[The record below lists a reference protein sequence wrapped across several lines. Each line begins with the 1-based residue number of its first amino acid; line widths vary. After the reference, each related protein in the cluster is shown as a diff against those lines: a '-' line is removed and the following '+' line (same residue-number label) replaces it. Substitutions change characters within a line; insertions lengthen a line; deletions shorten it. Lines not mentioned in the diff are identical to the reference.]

1 MKERKMSLYSDLS
14 DFYDMV
20 FAVSEAELAFVSSS
34 LPPETRLLDVG
45 CGTGN
50 KTVIFAQ
57 KVRSV
62 VGIDPDASMIN
73 KAKKNNSGNNLSYE
87 VGDMESLATSFGP
100 GAFTAV
106 TCMGNTL
113 VHITEPT
120 LIQKVINDIYGLL
133 VDGGVFIGQIL
144 HYDYILGNKITSL
157 PILETDK
164 VIFERGYDLSQK
176 PIKFMTVIHDKEKG
190 AQFHNETP
198 LYPLLRK
205 ELEDMLSIAGFKNSE
220 FFGSYAGEPLKD
232 DSLPLIVRAYK

>member
-1 MKERKMSLYSDLS
+1 M
-14 DFYDMV
+14 
-20 FAVSEAELAFVSSS
+20 
-34 LPPETRLLDVG
+34 
-45 CGTGN
+45 
-50 KTVIFAQ
+50 
-57 KVRSV
+57 
-62 VGIDPDASMIN
+62 GIDPDESMIN
-73 KAKKNNSGNNLSYE
+73 KAKKNNSGNNLTYE
-87 VGDMESLATSFGP
+87 VGGMESLATSFGA
-100 GAFTAV
+100 GAFSAV
-106 TCMGNTL
+106 TCLGNTL

-120 LIQKVINDIYGLL
+120 LIQKVITDIYSLL
-133 VDGGVFIGQIL
+133 SDGGVFIGQIL
-144 HYDYILGNKITSL
+144 HYDYILRNKVTSL